1 MHEMRLLRLLVLLVD
16 GVEDKEGDDGGGGLT
31 GEEDELS
38 ASGYVEGSG
47 EELRMTS
54 LSWMVG

>member
-1 MHEMRLLRLLVLLVD
+1 MHEMLLLRLLVVLVD
-16 GVEDKEGDDGGGGLT
+16 GVEDKEGDDGGGGLV
-31 GEEDELS
+31 GEEYELS